1 MEVGTGTQRDMA
13 GWVMKTSCVP
23 VPITVPITKHGESG
37 EGTNMRPSRF
47 PVLWFFMLT
56 YVLQGVGH
64 GVHFFVS
71 RHIIAGVPA
80 GTTFGDHPLRTWLT
94 CSFYIINVGPSLA
107 AVLLTLFLY
116 GLPGVRRL
124 AFQLGP
130 WSVGGA
136 WLLLAVCLLVVLPL
150 PDLFV
155 LLSFVGLLTALYLHG
170 PRRWLLG
177 QGWPMLAVCLLYPLG
192 VSALM
197 GIILAALGG
206 SVPRPSWQWSEYL
219 YGAVIGG
226 GFLGP
231 GLCEE
236 IGWRGFA
243 LPHLQRRYSALT
255 SSLIIGLAWGL
266 WHWPNYLL
274 PADSHWWL
282 LLALVPTALATSV
295 VFTWV
300 YNSTGGSLFAVVVL
314 HGAIYSVSVFF
325 RPAPDAGFS
334 VRNEAICLL
343 TFAVICV
350 GLVWRYGAANLSL
363 RGRVVAHPPSTCVS
377 PSGESSG
384 I

>member
-1 MEVGTGTQRDMA
+1 MQ
-13 GWVMKTSCVP
+13 
-23 VPITVPITKHGESG
+23 
-37 EGTNMRPSRF
+37 PSRF
-47 PVLWFFMLT
+47 PVLWFLMLT

-64 GVHFFVS
+64 WVYFLVS
-71 RHIIAGVPA
+71 RRIVAGAPA
-80 GTTFGDHPLRTWLT
+80 GTPIDAHLLRAWTT
-94 CSFYIINVGPSLA
+94 YAFYIINVGPSLA
-107 AVLLTLFLY
+107 GLLLTLFLY
-116 GLPGVRRL
+116 GFPGLRRL
-124 AFQLGP
+124 AFQLSP

-150 PDLFV
+150 PGIFV
-155 LLSFVGLLTALYLHG
+155 LLSFVGLLIALYLHG

-177 QGWPMLAVCLLYPLG
+177 QGWPMLAICLLFPLG
-192 VSALM
+192 LVALS
-197 GIILAALGG
+197 GIILTVLGG
-206 SVPRPSWQWSEYL
+206 SVPSPSWQWSKYL
-219 YGAVIGG
+219 CGAVIGG

-243 LPHLQRRYSALT
+243 LPHLQRRYSALA
-255 SSLIIGLAWGL
+255 SSLIIGLAWGF
-266 WHWPNYLL
+266 WHWPNYLI

-300 YNSTGGSLFAVVVL
+300 YNSTSGSLFAVVLL

-325 RPAPDAGFS
+325 PPTPDPGFS
-334 VRNEAICLL
+334 VRTEAVCLL
-343 TFAVICV
+343 TSAVICV

-363 RGRVVAHPPSTCVS
+363 RERVVAHPPNTCVS
-377 PSGESSG
+377 PSGESGG